1 MGVALIDAV
10 VHHGGQQV
18 VGCADGMQ
26 VAGEVQV
33 DVLHGHHLGV
43 AAAGRAAL
51 YAEHGAQ
58 AGLTQAE
65 HGLFAQGIHCIGQ
78 AHAGGGF
85 ALARGGGA
93 DGRYQNQLALL
104 VGLLKQAMV
113 DLGLVLAVQAD
124 LILGETQLFGNLG
137 DGLHLGSLG
146 DFDVTLHSNY
156 RPFPYRHRVGFTPRL
171 TCLGPAY
178 AQATPP
184 ARPKI
189 YYNIFSGCGQAKTA
203 RAKRFRRLCQRA
215 VRRTGPSRIN
225 VPIVRAKSTH
235 PDA

>member
-1 MGVALIDAV
+1 
-10 VHHGGQQV
+10 
-18 VGCADGMQ
+18 MQ
-26 VAGEVQV
+26 VASEVQV

-124 LILGETQLFGNLG
+124 FILGEAQLLGNLG

-146 DFDVTLHSNY
+146 NFDVTLHSNY

-171 TCLGPAY
+171 TCLGP
-178 AQATPP
+178 T
-184 ARPKI
+184 
-189 YYNIFSGCGQAKTA
+189 
-203 RAKRFRRLCQRA
+203 LCTDNAACA
-215 VRRTGPSRIN
+215 VQN
-225 VPIVRAKSTH
+225 LL
-235 PDA
+235 